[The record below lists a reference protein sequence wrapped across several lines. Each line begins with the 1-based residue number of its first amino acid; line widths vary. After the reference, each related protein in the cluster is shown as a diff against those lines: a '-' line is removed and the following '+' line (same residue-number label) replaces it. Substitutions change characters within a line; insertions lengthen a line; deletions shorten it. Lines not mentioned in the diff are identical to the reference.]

1 MSELLAGILERL
13 EQFHGPQQPHWPT
26 EPYEFLIWWHC
37 GYPASDAACARGWD
51 ALNRTSGIQP
61 TENLEAGTVKLAGAL
76 KAGGMVPELR
86 AMRLIEIAS
95 RVQQEFGGDL
105 RRAYRD
111 ASECPEGFAEVS
123 QHCRSGRGP
132 HSLVWRSCTG
142 AGGAVQLPARAG
154 AHPAGAG
161 TRKLRRDVPV
171 CAKSHRGGDAG
182 RVRRAY
188 ASLPAAEVPR
198 PATVQTHQSEMRT
211 LPGQR
216 MVCVLQQAGTDPLIL
231 VAPVVIECYR

>member
-1 MSELLAGILERL
+1 MSEPLAGILDRL

-51 ALNRTSGIQP
+51 ALNRTTGIEPAQI
-61 TENLEAGTVKLAGAL
+61 LDAGTAKLAGAL

-95 RVQQEFGGDL
+95 RVQREFGGDL
-105 RRAYRD
+105 RNGLTGS
-111 ASECPEGFAEVS
+111 ASECAEGFAEVS
-123 QHCRSGRGP
+123 QHCRSGRRP
-132 HSLVWRSCTG
+132 HSIVRRSCAG

-198 PATVQTHQSEMRT
+198 SATVQTHQSEMRT
-211 LPGQR
+211 LSRSKNGARTSTSRDGPR
-216 MVCVLQQAGTDPLIL
+216 
-231 VAPVVIECYR
+231 